1 VTALLA
7 VAALAALV
15 APAGVRLAAAQETP
29 TPSPIT
35 IQTRVQFLHAAPN
48 LGSVE
53 ISFNYDKQVDGFSY
67 GEVSDWLD
75 IPPGATEVSMNA
87 DRRGM
92 NYLVFDTVYPIPAG
106 NDYYSVLT
114 DQILL
119 NGPYDRSPIP
129 DGKARVQI
137 VHASVTLPAVN
148 VVATGSDVDFATQ
161 LAFPRASDYAV
172 VPAGTYNLEIKLA
185 SSGQTALTV
194 PNVTLSGDTVY
205 EIVIMGTVNDTDHPL
220 TTTMLQ
226 DTTVP
231 RDSTPS

>member
-1 VTALLA
+1 
-7 VAALAALV
+7 
-15 APAGVRLAAAQETP
+15 
-29 TPSPIT
+29 
-35 IQTRVQFLHAAPN
+35 
-48 LGSVE
+48 
-53 ISFNYDKQVDGFSY
+53 
-67 GEVSDWLD
+67 VSDWLD